1 MCLDED
7 GAVESCIALSEDV
20 GTIDVKIWPTRVV
33 NNISGKIHVQ
43 KSHAADEGIKLS
55 EKSKLIGA
63 NHVKCVTLI
72 EFRVLSLT
80 EYQTRCCGG
89 LSVEAKQDVPY

>member
-1 MCLDED
+1 M
-7 GAVESCIALSEDV
+7 SEDV

-63 NHVKCVTLI
+63 NHVK
-72 EFRVLSLT
+72 
-80 EYQTRCCGG
+80 
-89 LSVEAKQDVPY
+89 